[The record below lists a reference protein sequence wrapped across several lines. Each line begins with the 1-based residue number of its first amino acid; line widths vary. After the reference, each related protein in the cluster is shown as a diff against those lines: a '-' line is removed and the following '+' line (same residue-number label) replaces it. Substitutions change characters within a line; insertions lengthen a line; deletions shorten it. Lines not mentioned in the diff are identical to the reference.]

1 MLRARSVAPPEPATT
16 PPPKPTGKSL
26 RGICFILLLALV
38 LRLIWIHDPGYTA
51 DIEEFTVPWM
61 RTAAHEDLG
70 QVYERYEIVYPPASI
85 ALLGL
90 VGKLSGSPAALGAIT
105 PVELFFLKLTNIF
118 FDLLLAASLFRLGLS
133 VAGQRVGLAGALL
146 FALCPPFIFIGG
158 WWGQIDGWFIFFMFI
173 SVWAIARNR
182 TTAGWVAL
190 GIALAFKVQT
200 TVILPL
206 TALLTWRHAGLKRLA
221 IGIVAFIAAF
231 LLFAAPL
238 FGDNPQTPLFRRI
251 SETARDFP
259 YISAQGH
266 NLWFALTPAAR
277 GRGLDIHSDL
287 NATPLGISYR
297 DAGLALLAA
306 GYSGLLILLFIRR
319 DRRLAFIGAAMA
331 WLLFFML
338 PTRIHARFLL
348 PALPFLVAAG
358 FYARRWW
365 WLFAGYSLTLFVNLL
380 ERAGPLSPWAD
391 WLTITP
397 GISVANAWINVGMF
411 VVAWVWLVQPAAT
424 DERPVNR
431 WASLARWEK
440 GFVTLWVAA
449 LLAGI
454 GLVWWRG
461 YETGKEIAAWSTGL
475 PAALTSRLEAA
486 DPSQTLIVN
495 WPRSVWSEA
504 RLFGLVPVT
513 PPATFMPLPEEIAPE
528 ATWFQY
534 TPWQEPSA
542 WEIVYHGRSVTEDEL
557 RAAAERA
564 QEVLAFR
571 PQSRDFSTV
580 LRHEPVTADPPCP
593 VEFSGGICL
602 VNAAL
607 DISNPAEWAL
617 DLTWYPVETPQPG
630 LTVFVHGLAADGS
643 LQVQADGLPGRGL
656 SPIEAIARSGQ
667 ALRETRFLPATEPLA
682 RVRIGLY
689 DSVTGAR
696 LPVSCAPELE
706 CAADAVEIAP

>member
-1 MLRARSVAPPEPATT
+1 MLIA
-16 PPPKPTGKSL
+16 
-26 RGICFILLLALV
+26 LA
-38 LRLIWIHDPGYTA
+38 LRLIWVHEPGYTA

-61 RTAAHEDLG
+61 RTAAHEGLG

-85 ALLGL
+85 ALLML
-90 VGKLSGSPAALGAIT
+90 IGKLGGSPATLGAIT
-105 PVELFFLKLTNIF
+105 PVELFFLKLTTIF
-118 FDLLLAASLFRLGLS
+118 FDLLLTAALFRLGRS
-133 VAGQRVGLAGALL
+133 VAGPQVGLAGALL
-146 FALCPPFIFIGG
+146 FALCPPFIFITG
-158 WWGQIDGWFIFFMFI
+158 WWGQIDGWFIFFMFMG
-173 SVWAIARNR
+173 VWSIARGR
-182 TTAGWVAL
+182 TTAGWATL
-190 GIALAFKVQT
+190 GVALAFKVQT

-206 TALLTWRHAGLKRLA
+206 TALLTWRHASLRRLA
-221 IGIVAFIAAF
+221 LGLVVFITAFF
-231 LLFAAPL
+231 MFAAPL
-238 FGDNPQTPLFRRI
+238 LWNDPDTPLRQRI

-266 NLWFALTPAAR
+266 NLWFATTPAAR

-297 DAGLALLAA
+297 DAGLALLAL
-306 GYSGLLILLFIRR
+306 GYSGLLLILFIRR
-319 DRRLAFIGAAMA
+319 DRRLTFLGAAMA

-358 FYARRWW
+358 FFSRRWW
-365 WLFAGYSLTLFVNLL
+365 WLYAGYSLTLFVNLL
-380 ERAGPLSPWAD
+380 ERAGSLSPWAD
-391 WLTITP
+391 WLVISP
-397 GISVANAWINVGMF
+397 GASVINAWINVGLF
-411 VVAWVWLVQPAAT
+411 IVAWVWLVRPVAT

-431 WASLARWEK
+431 WASLARREK

-461 YETGKEIAAWSTGL
+461 YETGKEIAAWSAEL
-475 PAALTSRLEAA
+475 PAALITQMEAV

-495 WPRSVWSEA
+495 WPRSVWSEV

-513 PPATFMPLPEEIAPE
+513 PPATFLPLPEEMAPE
-528 ATWFQY
+528 ATWAQY
-534 TPWQEPSA
+534 TPWQKSSA
-542 WEIVYHGRSVTEDEL
+542 WEIAYHGRSVTEDEL

-564 QEVLAFR
+564 QVVLAFR
-571 PQSRDFSTV
+571 PESQDFVTV
-580 LRHEPVTADPPCP
+580 LRREHAATNAPCP
-593 VEFSGGICL
+593 IEFSGGICL
-602 VNAAL
+602 RNAAL
-607 DISNPAEWAL
+607 DVSNPVEWAL
-617 DLTWYPVETPQPG
+617 DLTWQSAGTPQSG
-630 LTVFVHGLAADGS
+630 LTAFVHGLAADGS

-656 SPIEAIARSGQ
+656 MPFEAIARSGQ

-696 LPVSCAPELE
+696 LSVRCAPELE